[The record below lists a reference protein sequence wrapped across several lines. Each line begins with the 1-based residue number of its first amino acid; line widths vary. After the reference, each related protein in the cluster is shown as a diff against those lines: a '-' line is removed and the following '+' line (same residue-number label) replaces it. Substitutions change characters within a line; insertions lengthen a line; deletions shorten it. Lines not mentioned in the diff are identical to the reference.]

1 MDRSCRSSLRRTS
14 MIVSRS
20 WWILHNRSTWRKT
33 NNGLELALRNYFSL
47 LAPCFLVGF
56 CIILIRSQAFAY
68 FLFLFFLVWCSG
80 QIASYQVTT
89 GIDIRHNLFF
99 TYNGIHSES
108 QFLFTSPNM
117 QITYTNKATESNRS
131 SPSDE
136 SPIGKCLT
144 MAEAAAAR
152 GEERQP
158 CQPRCRWSQPIIYCS
173 SS

>member
-1 MDRSCRSSLRRTS
+1 MSLIDLHTSNGSLVSIFLAPHLHDRQSLLVNSPQPVNLAQNQQRLGTCSSQLFLGR
-14 MIVSRS
+14 
-20 WWILHNRSTWRKT
+20 ILHHYYSF
-33 NNGLELALRNYFSL
+33 A
-47 LAPCFLVGF
+47 GF
-56 CIILIRSQAFAY
+56 CVFSFS
-68 FLFLFFLVWCSG
+68 FFLVWCSG

-158 CQPRCRWSQPIIYCS
+158 CQPRCR
-173 SS
+173 